1 MNNQKKTCSFQGH
14 EKIPSNIYC
23 ISCNVYMCQKCESFH
38 SKLLPGHKIY
48 NIDKTNLD
56 DINQEICNQEKH
68 NLEFQYFCKNHNILC
83 CAKCI
88 TKIKNKE
95 NGLHKDCDIYTIEEI
110 KEEKINKLNKN
121 INNLELLSKNLED
134 SVKKLKNIY
143 EKLNK
148 NKEDVKIHIQ
158 KIFTKIRNEL
168 NIREDSL
175 LKDVDEIYEK
185 NFFGEEIIK
194 QGEKL
199 PNKIKKSL
207 EKCKVI
213 ENYNEGN
220 KIISLINEC
229 LTIENNIDEI
239 NKINDSI
246 NKYNNYTNINIVFY
260 PKEEDDIQISKII
273 NDIKIFGNIYK
284 SNDLFEGSSI
294 IANDINKHY
303 ILINWIKE
311 EVNKKSINSR
321 LIFKMSTHGYNC
333 EDFHK
338 YCDNKNPTLV
348 LIQTTTNRI
357 FGGFT
362 PLKWNGD
369 EKPLDPNN
377 QTFIFSLDLNKKYK
391 MVNTNKQAIKAS
403 KEFGPDFGNDDIQLK
418 KNMKQGVCYADSSCN
433 FIVTAG
439 TELTGGKGNQE
450 DFVTKELEV
459 YQINYLD

>member
-14 EKIPSNIYC
+14 ENIPSNIYC

-185 NFFGEEIIK
+185 NFFGE
-194 QGEKL
+194 
-199 PNKIKKSL
+199 
-207 EKCKVI
+207 
-213 ENYNEGN
+213 
-220 KIISLINEC
+220 
-229 LTIENNIDEI
+229 
-239 NKINDSI
+239 
-246 NKYNNYTNINIVFY
+246 
-260 PKEEDDIQISKII
+260 
-273 NDIKIFGNIYK
+273 
-284 SNDLFEGSSI
+284 
-294 IANDINKHY
+294 
-303 ILINWIKE
+303 
-311 EVNKKSINSR
+311 
-321 LIFKMSTHGYNC
+321 
-333 EDFHK
+333 
-338 YCDNKNPTLV
+338 
-348 LIQTTTNRI
+348 
-357 FGGFT
+357 
-362 PLKWNGD
+362 
-369 EKPLDPNN
+369 
-377 QTFIFSLDLNKKYK
+377 
-391 MVNTNKQAIKAS
+391 
-403 KEFGPDFGNDDIQLK
+403 
-418 KNMKQGVCYADSSCN
+418 
-433 FIVTAG
+433 
-439 TELTGGKGNQE
+439 
-450 DFVTKELEV
+450 
-459 YQINYLD
+459 